1 MINIINIISK
11 FMYIFLNMYAI
22 MFKKKAR
29 WSFLTHTIDIKIYNN
44 AELVLVNRDI
54 ECKYIIDNLLEYK
67 DDYGIHI
74 INLIDN
80 IYKKSS
86 NTEQMIIDF
95 NKNNC
100 QIKTSD
106 GYELSFDI
114 KSNIEKN
121 KDKIVL
127 EYIFDKEQIR
137 IIIDMK
143 E

>member
-1 MINIINIISK
+1 M
-11 FMYIFLNMYAI
+11 
-22 MFKKKAR
+22 
-29 WSFLTHTIDIKIYNN
+29 THTIDIKIYNN